1 MSISVKL
8 PFKYSDEKHISKK
21 RKITETKS
29 TVKPE
34 NTQKQAQ
41 ETKAEIKTTK
51 TTQETKIVAAIT
63 TTATVTAKKKLKRP
77 IERFAATKE
86 LRQKIPGFANLT
98 VGQLIENLDGEDQD
112 AFNHWQE
119 LLKSKNGEK
128 MTFALFKNLLNGFN
142 KMTQD
147 AMDSAANGKNEIS
160 IDLCEKC
167 QDEFGTSITDT
178 EGYFDQIDTDL
189 GDGVHE
195 TIQNMGSAV
204 ADLL

>member
-8 PFKYSDEKHISKK
+8 PFKYSSEKHTSKK

-34 NTQKQAQ
+34 NIQKQKQAQ
-41 ETKAEIKTTK
+41 ETKTEIKTTN
-51 TTQETKIVAAIT
+51 
-63 TTATVTAKKKLKRP
+63 ATKKKLKRP
-77 IERFAATKE
+77 IERFAATNE

-128 MTFALFKNLLNGFN
+128 TTFALFKNLLNGFN

-167 QDEFGTSITDT
+167 QDEFGTSITDA